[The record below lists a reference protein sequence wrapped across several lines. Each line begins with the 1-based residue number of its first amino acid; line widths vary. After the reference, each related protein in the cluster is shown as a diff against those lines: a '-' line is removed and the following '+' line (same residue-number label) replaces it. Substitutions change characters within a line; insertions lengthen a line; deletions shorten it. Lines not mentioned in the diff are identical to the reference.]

1 MPSYRKAIA
10 WIAENEGSKHVVDL
24 RLIYQYVSVQLI
36 AEIWGKERCYVAKD
50 VAQFRFKFTSTSN
63 PRTQGSFS

>member
-1 MPSYRKAIA
+1 MPSYRKAIE

-36 AEIWGKERCYVAKD
+36 AELWGKERCYVAKD
-50 VAQFRFKFTSTSN
+50 VAQFRFRFTSTSN
-63 PRTQGSFS
+63 PRTQDSFS

>member
-1 MPSYRKAIA
+1 MPSYRKAIE

-36 AEIWGKERCYVAKD
+36 AEIWGKERCYVAND
-50 VAQFRFKFTSTSN
+50 VAQLRFKFNERGQSETRNT
-63 PRTQGSFS
+63 

>member
-1 MPSYRKAIA
+1 MPSYRKAIE

-36 AEIWGKERCYVAKD
+36 AELWGKERCYVAKD
-50 VAQFRFKFTSTSN
+50 VAQLRFKFTSTSN
-63 PRTQGSFS
+63 PRTQDSFS